1 MIMLFLS
8 ADYSQIELRVLA
20 HMTQDESLKEAF
32 IHGDDIH
39 AATAMKVFGVE
50 KSS

>member
-1 MIMLFLS
+1 
-8 ADYSQIELRVLA
+8 
-20 HMTQDESLKEAF
+20 MTQDESLKEAF

-50 KSS
+50 KIKLMI

>member
-1 MIMLFLS
+1 
-8 ADYSQIELRVLA
+8 
-20 HMTQDESLKEAF
+20 MTQDESLKEAF

>member
-1 MIMLFLS
+1 
-8 ADYSQIELRVLA
+8 
-20 HMTQDESLKEAF
+20 MTQDESLKAF

-50 KSS
+50 KIKLMI